1 MTLFSGYDA
10 MIKKLFS
17 PPLAFLLL
25 FAKFA
30 KKNVR
35 EKSEIKMCMCTPN

>member
-30 KKNVR
+30 KK
-35 EKSEIKMCMCTPN
+35 MCERKVK